1 MICGPIDLSPY
12 ASSEGIT
19 NSHLSP
25 SDINCMASVQP
36 LITWFGANFVGS
48 LRLYE
53 ESNSS
58 PCLFKKE
65 KVCVCEKEREREHAR
80 AIVEYFIS
88 KRGRYA
94 RASRRR
100 TVLLRVTYSFKKTS
114 LSNIE
119 KVVQKSK
126 TRSQIQNHP
135 RHRSPLLG
143 RRLPYLD
150 GRPSVVAQT
159 RRVHFR
165 FRSSFRS
172 RFQTLYCNPDGK
184 VVTPS
189 FKAFSARNAF
199 PASVVPPAAARF
211 AEESAQEDDEERN
224 ERAEEFFVVGARV
237 ISLFCLLS

>member
-1 MICGPIDLSPY
+1 VICGPIDLSPY

-48 LRLYE
+48 PRLYE

-65 KVCVCEKEREREHAR
+65 RGVCVCERERKR
-80 AIVEYFIS
+80 TCPRDREYFIS

-94 RASRRR
+94 RARASRPNHRSSSR
-100 TVLLRVTYSFKKTS
+100 CTFPSFKNVFEHHRTGGTK
-114 LSNIE
+114 
-119 KVVQKSK
+119 
-126 TRSQIQNHP
+126 IQNSIANPKSSP
-135 RHRSPLLG
+135 RHPSPLLG

-150 GRPSVVAQT
+150 GRPSVVAQA

-172 RFQTLYCNPDGK
+172 RFQN
-184 VVTPS
+184 
-189 FKAFSARNAF
+189 
-199 PASVVPPAAARF
+199 SVLQPGR
-211 AEESAQEDDEERN
+211 
-224 ERAEEFFVVGARV
+224 
-237 ISLFCLLS
+237 